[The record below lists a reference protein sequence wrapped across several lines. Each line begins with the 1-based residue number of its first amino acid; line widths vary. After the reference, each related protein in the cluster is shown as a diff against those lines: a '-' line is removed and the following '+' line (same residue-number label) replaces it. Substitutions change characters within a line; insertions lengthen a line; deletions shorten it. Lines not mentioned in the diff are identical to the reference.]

1 MSILNPDTPPVKAPN
16 RIPELKE
23 DVAKYAM
30 KPEVREML
38 AGLVSVSSQSIRLWI
53 QKKDIRMLAYPIM
66 LALAKEL
73 KCNIDDLLNF

>member
-1 MSILNPDTPPVKAPN
+1 MFPDVDLPTKIKAL
-16 RIPELKE
+16 PELKE
-23 DVAKYAM
+23 EVAKFAM
-30 KPEVREML
+30 KPETREVL
-38 AGLVSVSSQSIRLWI
+38 AGLVGVSSQSIRLWI